1 MLDELFNPAQAKG
14 LATRLFTEDGEI
26 FYHAGLWHLPYRCRS
41 GKLIWIP
48 TMRGY
53 DGLVVQFL
61 PNSAVSFHFGCDSIA
76 ATDSDNA
83 LNLVRLSDQI
93 RPFD

>member
-1 MLDELFNPAQAKG
+1 
-14 LATRLFTEDGEI
+14 
-26 FYHAGLWHLPYRCRS
+26 
-41 GKLIWIP
+41 
-48 TMRGY
+48 MRGY